1 MPFNPFQHMANSN
14 LFELRGTLSGKQ
26 SFLLSIAGV
35 LLLLIVWFALA
46 ESLAKVVITQD
57 ESIDPSSLSVSKRQY
72 YESDSLLVADIDQLE
87 QLSLEEI
94 QGYGLRRDR
103 VYPLLPSPVQ
113 VVQAFSDLNQNDD
126 VIGNTFFSIKLNV
139 LGYLLAIL
147 VSLPLGFLLGL
158 LPLFRGLFSQIVNS
172 YRFIPL
178 TAVTGIF
185 IMWLGLGQEMK
196 VSFLA
201 FGIIVYLIP
210 VVIQRIDEVQKVYLN
225 TVFTLGATSWQ
236 TIRTVYMPYV
246 FSKIIDDIRVLT
258 AISWTYIT
266 IVEMLHKSGGIGEL
280 IWTAKRQSRI
290 DKAFAILIIIV
301 AIGII
306 QDKLFVLLDKA
317 LFPHKHINKNSKH

>member
-1 MPFNPFQHMANSN
+1 MVRIKK
-14 LFELRGTLSGKQ
+14 LFELRGNLESKDKAILTVIGAFILIGLW
-26 SFLLSIAGV
+26 FLLAEV
-35 LLLLIVWFALA
+35 L
-46 ESLAKVVITQD
+46 STSVITQD
-57 ESIDPSSLSVSKRQY
+57 ESIDISKIAQSERKY
-72 YESDSLLVADIDQLE
+72 YESDSLLVASYDALE
-87 QLSLEEI
+87 QMSVEELTSF
-94 QGYGLRRDR
+94 GLKKNK
-103 VYPLLPSPVQ
+103 VYPLLPSPIKVIK
-113 VVQAFSDLNQNDD
+113 AFPDLNQNDD
-126 VIGNTFFSIKLNV
+126 VIGNTFYSIKLNF
-139 LGYLLAIL
+139 LGYLVAIL
-147 VSLPLGFLLGL
+147 VSIPIGFLLGL
-158 LPLFRGLFSQIVNS
+158 IPLFRGLFSQIINS

-185 IMWLGLGQEMK
+185 IMWLGLGSDMK

-210 VVIQRIDEVQKVYLN
+210 VVIQRIDEVQNVYLN

-266 IVEMLHKSGGIGEL
+266 IVEMLNKGGGIGEL

-301 AIGII
+301 VIGIL
-306 QDKLFVLLDKA
+306 QDRLFVMIDRI
-317 LFPHKHINKNSKH
+317 LFPFKHVNKGNKH

>member
-1 MPFNPFQHMANSN
+1 MVGIKK
-14 LFELRGTLSGKQ
+14 LFELRGNLESKDKAILTVIGALILIGLW
-26 SFLLSIAGV
+26 FLLAEV
-35 LLLLIVWFALA
+35 L
-46 ESLAKVVITQD
+46 STSVITQD
-57 ESIDPSSLSVSKRQY
+57 ESIDISKIAQSERKY
-72 YESDSLLVADIDQLE
+72 YENDSLLVASYDALE
-87 QLSLEEI
+87 QMSLDELTAF
-94 QGYGLRRDR
+94 GLKKNK
-103 VYPLLPSPVQ
+103 VYPLLPSPIKVIK
-113 VVQAFSDLNQNDD
+113 AFPDLNQNDD
-126 VIGNTFFSIKLNV
+126 VIGNTFYSIKLNF
-139 LGYLLAIL
+139 LGYLVAIL
-147 VSLPLGFLLGL
+147 VSIPIGFLLGL
-158 LPLFRGLFSQIVNS
+158 IPLFRGLFSQIINS

-185 IMWLGLGQEMK
+185 IMWLGLGSDMK

-210 VVIQRIDEVQKVYLN
+210 VVIQRIDEVQNVYLN

-266 IVEMLHKSGGIGEL
+266 IVEMLNKGGGIGEL

-301 AIGII
+301 VIGIL
-306 QDKLFVLLDKA
+306 QDRLFVMIDRI
-317 LFPHKHINKNSKH
+317 LFPYKHINKGNKH